1 MATKFYVNEQ
11 MYLPSR
17 KIANLWLFLGTI
29 LAKVSMWR
37 QLVPY
42 FLETLIFPDP
52 TFILYKILY
61 LSNFAFS
68 YRKLKK
74 DLLPFLTNRHNKYAM
89 KFSYWPDPYM
99 RTDHHIYELRNYNLK
114 PGTMVEWGNYWAKAI
129 RMRDYQDQEAFMGMF
144 SQVGDLYNVKH
155 IWSYDSL
162 QDRQKARDTVW
173 QKQQM
178 QWSEIVTHT
187 MPLIRSMDSRIMAPT
202 DYSPTK

>member
-1 MATKFYVNEQ
+1 